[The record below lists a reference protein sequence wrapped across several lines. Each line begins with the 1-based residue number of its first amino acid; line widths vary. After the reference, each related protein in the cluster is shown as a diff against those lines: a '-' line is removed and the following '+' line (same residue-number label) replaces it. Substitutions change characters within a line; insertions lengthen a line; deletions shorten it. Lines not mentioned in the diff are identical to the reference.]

1 MRFNDAPVAIVRQL
15 VHNGFEAY
23 IVGGAVRDM
32 LLEKQ
37 PKDYDITT
45 NATPEEVRRVF
56 GRRKCRLIGKRF
68 RLALVFWDGET
79 YEVSTFRKEPNHIER
94 RGRPTDKGE
103 MIWNDNVF
111 GTLEDDVRRRDF
123 TANALYYDVNT
134 DEIIDMINGM
144 EDIKTRV
151 VRCIGAPATRFMEDP
166 VRMLRALKL
175 VGQHQFTMRENI
187 RKAIVEKAALIQ
199 EASPARLFEEL
210 QKILN
215 TDSALPIFEACQ
227 ENGFLKYFCPMLS
240 TLWETPGGELI
251 RALLKQHD
259 DCIDHEKNYFKEKS
273 LPMSL
278 MALPYLLSV
287 IDMDEVSR
295 HVNVVANQDA
305 CAKAIHTFFLTFNMP
320 KEMLYDIRDI
330 VMLLP
335 EMAAL
340 HNLDKVRNNLVYPLA
355 YEVFRLLTMANG
367 WMADA
372 FAELPLPN
380 DVSQWQEQAT
390 REIEEDSLQTQ
401 QPKRP
406 RRRRRPAKRKK
417 TAAET
422 PVQPTNDTSDTTD
435 NE

>member
-1 MRFNDAPVAIVRQL
+1 MRFNDAPVAIVQQL

-32 LLEKQ
+32 MLGKQ

-68 RLALVFWDGET
+68 RLALVFWAGET
-79 YEVSTFRKEPNHIER
+79 YEVSTFRKEPDHIER
-94 RGRPTDKGE
+94 RGRPTDTGE
-103 MIWNDNVF
+103 IIWNDNVF

-123 TANALYYDVNT
+123 TANALYYDVDT
-134 DEIIDMINGM
+134 DEIIDMINGL
-144 EDIKTRV
+144 EDIKARV
-151 VRCIGAPATRFMEDP
+151 VRCIGAPSKRFMEDP

-175 VGQHQFTMRENI
+175 VGQHQFTMRENV
-187 RKAIVEKAALIQ
+187 RKAIVENAAHIKK
-199 EASPARLFEEL
+199 ASPARLFEEL

-215 TDSALPIFEACQ
+215 TDSSLAIFTACQ

-240 TLWETPGGELI
+240 KLWETPGGELI

-259 DCIDHEKNYFKEKS
+259 DCIDHEKGYFKEKS

-278 MALPYLLSV
+278 MALPYLLSE
-287 IDMDEVSR
+287 IDMGDVSR
-295 HVNVVANQDA
+295 HMNIVANQEL
-305 CAKAIHTFFLTFNMP
+305 CTKAIHAFFATFDMP
-320 KEMLYDIRDI
+320 RELLYDIRDI
-330 VMLLP
+330 VLLLP

-340 HNLDKVRNNLVYPLA
+340 HNLEKVRNNAVYPLA

-367 WMADA
+367 WMADS

-380 DVSQWQEQAT
+380 EVSQWQEQAT
-390 REIEEDSLQTQ
+390 REIEEAVMQPPQT
-401 QPKRP
+401 KRP
-406 RRRRRPAKRKK
+406 RRRKRVARRKDVPNELPA
-417 TAAET
+417 
-422 PVQPTNDTSDTTD
+422 DTTD
-435 NE
+435 FDTDNE